1 MFSLPQLRA
10 AHEVVR
16 TALQPTPAL
25 SWPLLARR
33 LGTEVIVKH
42 ENHNPTGAFKVRGG
56 LTFVDALQRRKADSK
71 GLVSATRG
79 NHGQSLAFAAGRAG
93 LPVTIYVPRGNSV
106 EKNAAMRALGAE
118 LVEHGDDFQ
127 AAREEAIR
135 VAQSVGLDLVP
146 AFHTDLVLGVA
157 TYALELLGDR
167 PDLDILYVPV
177 GQGSGVCGCI
187 AARDALRLRTEIVA
201 VQSAEA
207 PAYALSIAAGHV
219 VRTDSADTLADG
231 IATRVPD
238 EDALAVIR
246 RGVARFVL
254 VGDADI
260 ADAMRA
266 YWTDTHNLTEG
277 AGAAALA
284 AAVQE
289 KQRLAGK
296 KVGLVLSGGNIDFDL
311 FLAARQG
318 KSREPYA
325 LGAGR
330 QRTGRARARGRAVL
344 GALVQHRELDGRRG
358 GARDPSVAHHDR
370 DLGHARNDRAGAPP
384 VGAARPRPFR
394 DRSDLER
401 ARGRARTRD
410 GEGARPRR
418 QPRRGAATRRGVP
431 RQGDRCDDGELHL
444 RDHGRAAQDR
454 RFRRFDAADR
464 PGRGLAHRRRGDLA
478 RAGADLSGLTL
489 QAIVGE
495 VHPSTPFPNRAFRH
509 GRARPVHPRG
519 SHSGRSEVFL
529 RLNDVDGRDKPGHD
543 DATAVRSAAAP

>member
-56 LTFVDALQRRKADSK
+56 LTFVDALRRRQPHSK

-79 NHGQSLAFAAGRAG
+79 NHGQSLAFAGRRAG
-93 LPVTIYVPRGNSV
+93 LSVTIYAPRGNSV

-135 VAQSVGLDLVP
+135 VAQTGGLDLVP
-146 AFHTDLVLGVA
+146 AFHRDLVLGVA

-167 PDLDILYVPV
+167 PDLDVLYVPV

-187 AARDALRLRTEIVA
+187 AARDALGLRTEIVA

-231 IATRVPD
+231 MATRVPD

-254 VGDADI
+254 VSDAEI

-311 FLAARQG
+311 FR
-318 KSREPYA
+318 SW
-325 LGAGR
+325 
-330 QRTGRARARGRAVL
+330 V
-344 GALVQHRELDGRRG
+344 
-358 GARDPSVAHHDR
+358 VA
-370 DLGHARNDRAGAPP
+370 P
-384 VGAARPRPFR
+384 
-394 DRSDLER
+394 LE
-401 ARGRARTRD
+401 
-410 GEGARPRR
+410 
-418 QPRRGAATRRGVP
+418 
-431 RQGDRCDDGELHL
+431 
-444 RDHGRAAQDR
+444 DR
-454 RFRRFDAADR
+454 R
-464 PGRGLAHRRRGDLA
+464 
-478 RAGADLSGLTL
+478 
-489 QAIVGE
+489 
-495 VHPSTPFPNRAFRH
+495 
-509 GRARPVHPRG
+509 
-519 SHSGRSEVFL
+519 
-529 RLNDVDGRDKPGHD
+529 
-543 DATAVRSAAAP
+543 